1 MHCELRLQW
10 ARPLQAPLDVGAE
23 TLNQRKEGG
32 REGVGR
38 QKGEERLGKQRQ
50 VQDGFIRGPSP
61 LFSEL
66 KPHKCEGKKTSQCQL
81 MALPQREAP
90 S

>member
-1 MHCELRLQW
+1 M
-10 ARPLQAPLDVGAE
+10 
-23 TLNQRKEGG
+23 
-32 REGVGR
+32 GR

-66 KPHKCEGKKTSQCQL
+66 KPHKCEGKKTSQYQL